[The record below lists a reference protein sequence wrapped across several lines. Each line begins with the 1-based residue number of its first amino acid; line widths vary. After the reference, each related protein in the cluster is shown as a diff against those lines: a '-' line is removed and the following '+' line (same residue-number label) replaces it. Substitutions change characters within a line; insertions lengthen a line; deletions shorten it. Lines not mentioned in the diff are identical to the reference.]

1 MGTAEDKEKLRQRFL
16 EKQKLAGVSQNNT
29 SQQSKSPKSK
39 NSKYYEGSSDEEEQD
54 DSQDQDQ
61 VKSTGDVMKTF
72 KSFSNLWKDSDEEE
86 ADSESS
92 DSSSDSSSE
101 DEEDDDDDDKIN
113 ETSERK
119 INLEPKSNENQRV
132 NLITRYDPTAE
143 DQDQFMRNDPSSVED
158 IEDNKEIP
166 SRPDKS
172 FNITTDLK
180 NAFGSSSNS
189 STGFSFGF
197 LGGGGES
204 NEVSEDSK
212 MQLDAN
218 FDSDSD
224 AEEMQ
229 RKPKVD
235 LGAKFGMQLKT
246 RGRASVSSKPFFF
259 EAEDSRFADG
269 VKFFFDHKVDVD
281 ELRTKFNDRRPIL
294 SEILKKKL
302 RNKMKK
308 AGASRNSRKQ
318 STWKGDKVKF
328 KKNFNKSKKK

>member
-1 MGTAEDKEKLRQRFL
+1 MG
-16 EKQKLAGVSQNNT
+16 
-29 SQQSKSPKSK
+29 
-39 NSKYYEGSSDEEEQD
+39 
-54 DSQDQDQ
+54 
-61 VKSTGDVMKTF
+61 
-72 KSFSNLWKDSDEEE
+72 
-86 ADSESS
+86 
-92 DSSSDSSSE
+92 
-101 DEEDDDDDDKIN
+101 
-113 ETSERK
+113 
-119 INLEPKSNENQRV
+119 NQRV

-235 LGAKFGMQLKT
+235 
-246 RGRASVSSKPFFF
+246 
-259 EAEDSRFADG
+259 
-269 VKFFFDHKVDVD
+269 VD

-308 AGASRNSRKQ
+308 AGVSRNSRKQ

>member
-1 MGTAEDKEKLRQRFL
+1 VT
-16 EKQKLAGVSQNNT
+16 QNNT
-29 SQQSKSPKSK
+29 SQQTKSSKSK

-61 VKSTGDVMKTF
+61 VKSSGDVMKTF

-92 DSSSDSSSE
+92 DSSSYSSSE
-101 DEEDDDDDDKIN
+101 DDDEDDEEVDDDKVN

-197 LGGGGES
+197 LGGGVES

-224 AEEMQ
+224 SEEMQ
-229 RKPKVD
+229 RKPKLDV
-235 LGAKFGMQLKT
+235 GAKFGMQLKT